1 MKNIILHLAIM
12 MMTATVTF
20 AAGFQGKITKRE
32 GTQIVIEVFGEETAS
47 FKVGDDV
54 SLEAI
59 PKGVPTLD
67 MLRG

>member
-1 MKNIILHLAIM
+1 MKKIILHLAIM

-20 AAGFQGKITKRE
+20 AAGFQGKVIKRE
-32 GTQIVIEVFGEETAS
+32 GNQIIIEVFGDETTS

-54 SLEAI
+54 SLETI